1 VTPRL
6 SLPVLVGIA
15 VLVAVAISQ
24 TGELRRHAEVG
35 LGEGMPAREAA
46 LARGFVLGDDDGV
59 DEATKE
65 DFIRAGLSHL
75 LAVSG
80 ENVTL
85 LALLAM
91 PILAAFGIPLRER
104 LVWTVALIAIYV
116 PLAGS
121 GPSIQRAGVMGAAGL
136 LATLAGRR
144 ASRLYALGLAA
155 AVTLAIDPSVASNVG
170 WQLSFAAVLGIL
182 LLAAPIREWVLARF
196 ARRPPAAPP
205 GSGARRRS
213 STAVPGRWRRALA
226 EGIAVTVSATLATAP
241 LIAHVFEE
249 VSVTSLLANV
259 LALPA
264 VAPAM
269 WLGMVSAAL
278 AQVPGLPLA
287 ALNGL
292 DALLLAYIAQVAAW
306 CGRPSWAVLHV
317 HIGVWPMLATYA
329 TMVATIATGARLAR
343 ARRLATARASSA
355 TTSATASSPAGHSA
369 VDLTRTGP
377 RAVDLTRTGPRAVDL
392 TRTGPRA
399 VDLTRTGPRAVD
411 LTRTGPSAGDLTGAI
426 GGLSRPRAAA
436 GRKGRPR
443 MRGRWRVA
451 VLCGLVALAGLCAL
465 ALLPHGS
472 GAPAGPAAPA
482 PGLRIEVLDIG
493 QGDAILLQPRNAPA
507 VLVDGGPPGD
517 ELVAKLRDED
527 VERIGAAI
535 VTHDQSDHAAGIAE
549 ALGRVPI
556 DHLVYGRL
564 DRDFLAAARADGA
577 RPERVAAGTT
587 LRSGSLRL
595 EVLWPPAALL
605 AEDPPDT
612 DPNALALVIRARWR
626 RFTMLLTADAEA
638 ESTPLDPGP
647 IDVLK
652 VAHHGSDDAGLGP
665 LLDRIRPRL
674 AVISV
679 GADNPYGH
687 PTPGTLAT
695 LAAHRVPTLR
705 TDRDG
710 TIEIDVSRRSFSVNS
725 K

>member
-1 VTPRL
+1 VPPRL

-15 VLVAVAISQ
+15 VLVAFGIAR
-24 TGELRRHAEVG
+24 TGEVRERAEAG

-46 LARGFVLGDDDGV
+46 LARGFVLGDDGGV
-59 DEATKE
+59 DAATKE

-91 PILAAFGIPLRER
+91 PVLAAFGIPLRER
-104 LVWTVALIAIYV
+104 LVWTIALIAVYV

-155 AVTLAIDPSVASNVG
+155 VVTLAIDPRVASNVG

-182 LLAAPIREWVLARF
+182 LLASPIREWLTARLG
-196 ARRPPAAPP
+196 R
-205 GSGARRRS
+205 GS
-213 STAVPGRWRRALA
+213 WRRALA
-226 EGIAVTVSATLATAP
+226 EGVAVTVSATLATAP

-249 VSVTSLLANV
+249 VSVTSLVANV

-278 AQVPGLPLA
+278 AQVPGIPLVP
-287 ALNGL
+287 LNGL

-317 HIGVWPMLATYA
+317 HIGVWAMVGTYA
-329 TMVATIATGARLAR
+329 AMAAAIATGARLTR
-343 ARRLATARASSA
+343 ARRLAAARSRA
-355 TTSATASSPAGHSA
+355 TPTPADVLRDFSTPSGGK
-369 VDLTRTGP
+369 LTKRD
-377 RAVDLTRTGPRAVDL
+377 RARCRLLVV
-392 TRTGPRA
+392 
-399 VDLTRTGPRAVD
+399 
-411 LTRTGPSAGDLTGAI
+411 AI
-426 GGLSRPRAAA
+426 G
-436 GRKGRPR
+436 
-443 MRGRWRVA
+443 A
-451 VLCGLVALAGLCAL
+451 VLLAVGGT
-465 ALLPHGS
+465 LLWLNGS
-472 GAPAGPAAPA
+472 GTPTALPS
-482 PGLRIEVLDIG
+482 GLRVEVLDIG
-493 QGDAILLQPRNAPA
+493 QGDAILLQPRKAPA

-517 ELVAKLRDED
+517 ELVAKLRAEG
-527 VERIGAAI
+527 VERLGAAI

-549 ALGRVPI
+549 ALGRMPI
-556 DHLVYGRL
+556 DRLVYGRL
-564 DRDFLAAARADGA
+564 DRRVLAAARDDGV
-577 RPERVAAGTT
+577 RPEQVAAGTT

-595 EVLWPPAALL
+595 EVLWPPPELL
-605 AEDPPDT
+605 AEDPPGT
-612 DPNALALVIRARWR
+612 DPNLLALVIRARWHH
-626 RFTMLLTADAEA
+626 FTMLLTADAEA

-647 IDVLK
+647 IDILK

-695 LAAHRVPTLR
+695 LTAHHVPTLR
-705 TDRDG
+705 TDLDG
-710 TIEIDVSRRSFSVNS
+710 TIEIDVGRRSFSVDSN
-725 K
+725 

>member
-1 VTPRL
+1 MTPRL

-15 VLVAVAISQ
+15 ILVAVGIAHA
-24 TGELRRHAEVG
+24 GELRERAEAG
-35 LGEGMPAREAA
+35 LGEGMPAQEAA

-65 DFIRAGLSHL
+65 DFVRAGLSHL

-104 LVWTVALIAIYV
+104 LVWTIALIAIYV

-144 ASRLYALGLAA
+144 TSRLYALGLAA
-155 AVTLAIDPSVASNVG
+155 VITLAVDPGVADNVG

-182 LLAAPIREWVLARF
+182 VLASPIREWLLGRF
-196 ARRPPAAPP
+196 GR
-205 GSGARRRS
+205 GS
-213 STAVPGRWRRALA
+213 WRRALA
-226 EGIAVTVSATLATAP
+226 EGIAVTIAATLATAP

-249 VSVTSLLANV
+249 VSLTSLVANV

-278 AQVPGLPLA
+278 AQVPGIPA
-287 ALNGL
+287 APLNGL
-292 DALLLAYIAQVAAW
+292 DALLLAYIATIASW
-306 CGRPSWAVLHV
+306 CGRPSWAILHV
-317 HIGVWPMLATYA
+317 HIGVGAMLATYA
-329 TMVATIATGARLAR
+329 AMAAAIALGASVARS
-343 ARRLATARASSA
+343 RRLAAARASSA
-355 TTSATASSPAGHSA
+355 TPTV
-369 VDLTRTGP
+369 VDLTGDSLR
-377 RAVDLTRTGPRAVDL
+377 VV
-392 TRTGPRA
+392 
-399 VDLTRTGPRAVD
+399 
-411 LTRTGPSAGDLTGAI
+411 DLTGAM
-426 GGLSRPRAAA
+426 GGL
-436 GRKGRPR
+436 GRPR
-443 MRGRWRVA
+443 QAEGGLGRPRRRRGRWIVALVA
-451 VLCGLVALAGLCAL
+451 VAALGGAVVVT
-465 ALLPHGS
+465 LPRGGS
-472 GAPAGPAAPA
+472 SGSSGPKL
-482 PGLRIEVLDIG
+482 GLRIAVLDIG
-493 QGDAILLQPRNAPA
+493 QGDAILLQPRSAPA
-507 VLVDGGPPGD
+507 VLVDGGPPDD
-517 ELVAKLRDED
+517 ELVAKLRAEGID
-527 VERIGAAI
+527 RLGAAI

-549 ALGRVPI
+549 ALGRMPI
-556 DHLVYGRL
+556 DRLVYGRL
-564 DRDFLAAARADGA
+564 DRGFLAAAQADGT
-577 RPERVAAGTT
+577 RPEAVAAGTS
-587 LRSGSLRL
+587 LRSGPLLL
-595 EVLWPPAALL
+595 EVLWPPAELL
-605 AEDPPDT
+605 AEDPADT
-612 DPNALALVIRARWR
+612 DPNLLALVIRARWH

-679 GADNPYGH
+679 GAANPYGH

-695 LAAHRVPTLR
+695 LAAHHVPTLR
-705 TDRDG
+705 TDLDG
-710 TIEIDVSRRSFSVNS
+710 TIEIDVGRRSFSVHSNN
-725 K
+725 